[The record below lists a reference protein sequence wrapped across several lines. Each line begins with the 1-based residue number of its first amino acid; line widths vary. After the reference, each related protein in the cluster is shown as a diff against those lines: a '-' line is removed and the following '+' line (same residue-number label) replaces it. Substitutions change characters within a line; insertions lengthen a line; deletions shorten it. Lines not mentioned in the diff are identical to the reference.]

1 MADDYFTKAEKI
13 KQKVRN
19 LDWEKKI
26 KLLEKDFEDK
36 KFSKEEFL
44 DKKRQV
50 YSEVLDQMS
59 EINQEKMKLN
69 KDHSAEPIEDD
80 YLSDEDLE
88 IFQEQLT
95 PFQYMSLTKDYLGE
109 FDSQDIVFS
118 DDFRKFENLE
128 NFVHWECVK
137 KIEKLRIH
145 NNYFSCEFMDKNELV
160 IKDIACLNELSK
172 LEELVFDDEGNLGDR
187 IKVDYF
193 SSKQLSNIK
202 QLEIHGLWDLSF
214 LQNSF
219 SDNHNIYE
227 TLEII
232 KNDLKTL
239 ERAVYSGSIEATTS
253 TNEQS
258 NIELDSN
265 SEDVLTRHLL
275 KLSEVEDQFRQL
287 TNKFEEINFKLD
299 KLSNRLSKIQADN
312 QIRFQDIE
320 SAITS
325 GAITTQLSSK
335 PKTDSKSEILP
346 GSSQPQDLGSISY
359 KDTETSETSQQIQS
373 VNTTATVL
381 TETFQA
387 EEKILPQELS
397 PKKQYEFATSFL
409 KVGDYSTAERAFR
422 EFVLSNSEHE
432 LAGSAQYWY
441 AETFRI
447 RQLYTDAASAYLEGY
462 QKYPKGNKA
471 PINLLKLGVSMVQI
485 GEKDQGC
492 KMINGVELQ
501 YPKANQSVIQKAKY
515 ESKKFEC
522 IKEDS

>member
-1 MADDYFTKAEKI
+1 MRFTY
-13 KQKVRN
+13 
-19 LDWEKKI
+19 
-26 KLLEKDFEDK
+26 KLIILILF
-36 KFSKEEFL
+36 
-44 DKKRQV
+44 
-50 YSEVLDQMS
+50 Y
-59 EINQEKMKLN
+59 
-69 KDHSAEPIEDD
+69 
-80 YLSDEDLE
+80 
-88 IFQEQLT
+88 
-95 PFQYMSLTKDYLGE
+95 
-109 FDSQDIVFS
+109 
-118 DDFRKFENLE
+118 
-128 NFVHWECVK
+128 
-137 KIEKLRIH
+137 
-145 NNYFSCEFMDKNELV
+145 
-160 IKDIACLNELSK
+160 
-172 LEELVFDDEGNLGDR
+172 
-187 IKVDYF
+187 
-193 SSKQLSNIK
+193 
-202 QLEIHGLWDLSF
+202 LSF

-239 ERAVYSGSIEATTS
+239 ERAVYSGSIEVKTS
-253 TNEQS
+253 SNEQS

-320 SAITS
+320 AAISS
-325 GAITTQLSSK
+325 GEITTQLSSK
-335 PKTDSKSEILP
+335 PKTDTKSEILP

-359 KDTETSETSQQIQS
+359 KDTETSETSQQIES
-373 VNTTATVL
+373 VDTTATVV

-387 EEKILPQELS
+387 EEKILPQDLS

-422 EFVLSNSEHE
+422 EFVLDNSEHE

>member
-1 MADDYFTKAEKI
+1 MRFT
-13 KQKVRN
+13 
-19 LDWEKKI
+19 L
-26 KLLEKDFEDK
+26 KLIFI
-36 KFSKEEFL
+36 
-44 DKKRQV
+44 
-50 YSEVLDQMS
+50 VLF
-59 EINQEKMKLN
+59 N
-69 KDHSAEPIEDD
+69 
-80 YLSDEDLE
+80 
-88 IFQEQLT
+88 
-95 PFQYMSLTKDYLGE
+95 
-109 FDSQDIVFS
+109 
-118 DDFRKFENLE
+118 
-128 NFVHWECVK
+128 
-137 KIEKLRIH
+137 
-145 NNYFSCEFMDKNELV
+145 
-160 IKDIACLNELSK
+160 
-172 LEELVFDDEGNLGDR
+172 
-187 IKVDYF
+187 
-193 SSKQLSNIK
+193 
-202 QLEIHGLWDLSF
+202 LSF

-239 ERAVYSGSIEATTS
+239 ERAVYSGSIEIDTS
-253 TNEQS
+253 SNEQS
-258 NIELDSN
+258 NIELDNN

-312 QIRFQDIE
+312 QIRFQDLEDSISSGE
-320 SAITS
+320 S
-325 GAITTQLSSK
+325 TTQLSSK
-335 PKTDSKSEILP
+335 PKTDVTKSEILP
-346 GSSQPQDLGSISY
+346 GSSQPQDLGTISY

-373 VNTTATVL
+373 VDTTATVV

-387 EEKILPQELS
+387 EEKILPQDLS
-397 PKKQYEFATSFL
+397 PEKQYEFATSFL

-462 QKYPKGNKA
+462 QKYPKGTKA

>member
-1 MADDYFTKAEKI
+1 MKFI
-13 KQKVRN
+13 FRI
-19 LDWEKKI
+19 LI
-26 KLLEKDFEDK
+26 LKLL
-36 KFSKEEFL
+36 FL
-44 DKKRQV
+44 
-50 YSEVLDQMS
+50 
-59 EINQEKMKLN
+59 
-69 KDHSAEPIEDD
+69 
-80 YLSDEDLE
+80 
-88 IFQEQLT
+88 
-95 PFQYMSLTKDYLGE
+95 
-109 FDSQDIVFS
+109 
-118 DDFRKFENLE
+118 
-128 NFVHWECVK
+128 
-137 KIEKLRIH
+137 
-145 NNYFSCEFMDKNELV
+145 
-160 IKDIACLNELSK
+160 
-172 LEELVFDDEGNLGDR
+172 
-187 IKVDYF
+187 
-193 SSKQLSNIK
+193 
-202 QLEIHGLWDLSF
+202 LSF
-214 LQNSF
+214 GLISF
-219 SDNHNIYE
+219 SHADNHNIYE
-227 TLEII
+227 TLENIQ
-232 KNDLKTL
+232 NDLKTL
-239 ERAVYSGSIEATTS
+239 ERAVYSGSIEVNKS
-253 TNEQS
+253 VGEN
-258 NIELDSN
+258 LDVKFDSN

-275 KLSEVEDQFRQL
+275 KLSEVENQFREL

-320 SAITS
+320 
-325 GAITTQLSSK
+325 TTINSVEISEKLSSK
-335 PKTDSKSEILP
+335 PKTNSNEVLP

-373 VNTTATVL
+373 VDTTGSVV
-381 TETFQA
+381 TETFQT
-387 EEKILPQELS
+387 EEKILPQDLT
-397 PKKQYEFATSFL
+397 PKEQYELATSFL

-492 KMINGVELQ
+492 KMINGVEKQ